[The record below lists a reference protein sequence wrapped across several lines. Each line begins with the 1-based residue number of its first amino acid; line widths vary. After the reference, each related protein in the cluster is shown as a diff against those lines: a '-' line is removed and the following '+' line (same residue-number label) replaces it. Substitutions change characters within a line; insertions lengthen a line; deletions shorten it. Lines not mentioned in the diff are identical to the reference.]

1 MATVLTDSTNC
12 SEIPTVIHLVASN
25 VNVNGSEV
33 DEEDITT
40 ITPVEDVL
48 LEDTNGN
55 TFRVIDSEHF
65 QQSTKYYLIN
75 FYNPDDIENFNN
87 IINND
92 NEDNDSAIIR
102 NANDCKTAAASDC
115 AEQNIMY
122 VSQDL
127 RTIVRGN
134 NLKSESGVCFWLIE
148 FPENMR
154 VVFDFFYF

>member
-1 MATVLTDSTNC
+1 MATVLADSPNC

-25 VNVNGSEV
+25 VNSGSEG
-33 DEEDITT
+33 DEDDQTT

-92 NEDNDSAIIR
+92 NNDDNDSAIIR
-102 NANDCKTAAASDC
+102 NVNDCKMANASDC
-115 AEQNIMY
+115 VEQNIMY

-127 RTIVRGN
+127 RMVIRGN
-134 NLKSESGVCFWLIE
+134 NLKSESGVCF
-148 FPENMR
+148 F
-154 VVFDFFYF
+154 VVAYLNFQKSKFGLLF